1 MISLEVETP
10 PLALAFFL
18 DLVSFGFVFDLG
30 LSSAFPVGFFGES
43 SDSVLWLME

>member
-18 DLVSFGFVFDLG
+18 DFVDFGFEFDLG
-30 LSSAFPVGFFGES
+30 LSSAFRGSSVGFFGDS
-43 SDSVLWLME
+43 SIL